1 MFLHAS
7 EQIGF
12 LGQNRVGKQIDL
24 PNPLRFS
31 LCVLEEMRDLQGEE
45 NKMLL
50 KDAFFYI
57 LWEILFLYNKFFL
70 FIFYII
76 NFCINQLIF

>member
-1 MFLHAS
+1 
-7 EQIGF
+7 
-12 LGQNRVGKQIDL
+12 
-24 PNPLRFS
+24 
-31 LCVLEEMRDLQGEE
+31 MRDLQGEE

-76 NFCINQLIF
+76 NFCINQLIFWTCCIKFLYISHIYEHS